1 MTLADAEVTLSG
13 FRGLVSNTDGPTPLR
28 SLSGL
33 CAGLARRSPW
43 TTGCAPLAC
52 VQATNPASPRGVS
65 SFSQQTEGVDGHFS
79 RVWVSNPVLRAPVT
93 AWPCQTHPEG
103 DTVGG
108 GSAGVWGDAGAY
120 GEPGAEPTEAEGK
133 PDMPCTALGVAK
145 SSAHLLHPCL
155 HRLPTALHLLR
166 CCYGDQPAISSRL
179 PQCTG
184 TWASAA
190 TPQPTAGHLCST
202 GFQPAARAQPQA
214 VPAEPGVF
222 RAPHSALGC
231 SRLWVQGRGW
241 REVQAASKHGQRRRI
256 WARPA
261 IV

>member
-1 MTLADAEVTLSG
+1 MISCVLFFLPRHLPTILPQIQMSLMTLPDAEVTLSR
-13 FRGLVSNTDGPTPLR
+13 FRGLVYNTDGSTPLR

-33 CAGLARRSPW
+33 CAGLGKSPW

-79 RVWVSNPVLRAPVT
+79 RVWGTL
-93 AWPCQTHPEG
+93 
-103 DTVGG
+103 
-108 GSAGVWGDAGAY
+108 
-120 GEPGAEPTEAEGK
+120 EPTGNQELNPPRPRGK

-145 SSAHLLHPCL
+145 SSIHLLHPCL
-155 HRLPTALHLLR
+155 HRLPAALHLLR
-166 CCYGDQPAISSRL
+166 CCHGDQPAISSRL

-190 TPQPTAGHLCST
+190 TQQPTAGHLCST
-202 GFQPAARAQPQA
+202 GFEPAARAQPQA
-214 VPAEPGVF
+214 MPAEPGAF

-241 REVQAASKHGQRRRI
+241 SEVQAASKHGQRRRV